1 MTECR
6 TVSVSIKRHPD
17 EVYAYLADPANVACW
32 SLFIREPKKDGEEW
46 IAQTPEGAVRI
57 RFTPRNDFRVL
68 DHDVTV
74 SSGSK
79 IHVPMRVLPNSDDG
93 SEVIFTV
100 FRLPGM
106 SAQQYED
113 DVKMVLSDLV
123 SLKHVLAAENNA

>member
-17 EVYAYLADPANVACW
+17 EVYAYLADPANFARW
-32 SLFIREPKKDGEEW
+32 SLFIRELKKDGEEW

-74 SSGSK
+74 GSGSK

-123 SLKHVLAAENNA
+123 SLKRVLEGKNNS

>member
-1 MTECR
+1 VTECR

-17 EVYAYLADPANVACW
+17 QVYEYLADPANFPRW
-32 SLFIREPKKDGEEW
+32 SLFIREIRKERDQW
-46 IAQTPEGAVRI
+46 IAQTPNGAVRI

-74 SSGSK
+74 SPALK

-93 SEVIFTV
+93 SEVTFSV

-106 SAQQYED
+106 SARQFED
-113 DVKMVLSDLV
+113 DIKMVLSDLA
-123 SLKHVLAAENNA
+123 SLKRYLEGESNS